1 MIYNNIPHTDIKV
14 SKICLGTMTW
24 GNQNSKKEAFAQL
37 DYALDKGVN
46 FIDTAEL
53 YPVPADALT
62 QGKTS
67 EYIGDWMSQRKN
79 RDKIILATKIAGP
92 GEYTKHIRLGGFSN
106 KSISDAIEK
115 SLKRLRTDYIDLY
128 QLHWPERS
136 TNYFG
141 VRDYK
146 HNFHDIWDDNFN
158 EILHCLNGFVQSGKI
173 RNIGISNEKAWGS
186 MRYIEESKK
195 FNLPRVV
202 TIQNAYSLLNRPFEG
217 DLAEISMREGLGLLA
232 YSPLG
237 FGVLTGK
244 YLNGSA
250 SKNSRLKLFPRFSR
264 YSSDQATKATRR
276 YLEIANEFGISLTQ
290 LALAFVNQQPFVTSN
305 IIGATNLN
313 QLEENISSID
323 VKLSDAILTKINEIH
338 CEIPNP
344 SP

>member
-1 MIYNNIPHTDIKV
+1 M
-14 SKICLGTMTW
+14 
-24 GNQNSKKEAFAQL
+24 
-37 DYALDKGVN
+37 
-46 FIDTAEL
+46 
-53 YPVPADALT
+53 
-62 QGKTS
+62 
-67 EYIGDWMSQRKN
+67 
-79 RDKIILATKIAGP
+79 
-92 GEYTKHIRLGGFSN
+92 
-106 KSISDAIEK
+106 
-115 SLKRLRTDYIDLY
+115 
-128 QLHWPERS
+128 HWPERS

-146 HNFHDIWDDNFN
+146 HDFDDKWDDNFN
-158 EILHCLNGFVQSGKI
+158 KILHCLNKFVKSGKI

-195 FNLPRVV
+195 FDLPRVV

-313 QLEENISSID
+313 QLEENISSVD